1 MARIRPISN
10 PNIPIPN
17 NPFYSPESNY
27 IQGVSGPFIVGSG
40 LSINNVTGVISSSGG
55 GGGAVS
61 SIIAA
66 AGISVTPGSGTGNV
80 TVSNTGVLSITA
92 GSGISVSAAT
102 GNITISSTSGATVS
116 NVIGTAPISVAN
128 GTTTPNVS
136 VATATTT
143 NSGVTTLVNNLVTD
157 DSTKALTAAQGKSLQ
172 DQINALAVSGTIE
185 LAGTVDAALG
195 VVASVTSVGSAD
207 GYVVGS
213 ALPLPSS
220 TTNNTYVI
228 VTTPGTLTPPGGTPT
243 AATRG
248 DWFLVSETTPGNYQW
263 TFLNVGFDAPSATDT
278 VAGIVEL
285 ATNAETQTGIDATR
299 AVTPAGAAATYVP
312 LSTLTA
318 KGTLIAGQAANSPV
332 ALPVG
337 TIGQVLQV
345 DPTTTSGLKWVTPA
359 AGCTGTV
366 TQVGTGAALSGGPI
380 TTTGAIDLVVQGI
393 AAGNYSNPS
402 ITVNCY
408 GVITGISSG
417 TSGIPCSCI
426 TAKGDLIAGASAN
439 NPVPLS
445 VGTNGQVL
453 VACSTT
459 ASGLCWL
466 TVPAT
471 LPATPTVLGTVLGC
485 TTATNT
491 AIGCNALL
499 VNTGPGNVAVGLCAL
514 ASNTTSDRNT
524 AVGDCALR
532 LNTTG
537 VNNIALGALSM
548 FNNTTGGFNVSIGRN
563 AMCSNTVGNRN
574 VSVGNNSGCS
584 ITTGVENVAIG
595 ADALC
600 SNTTYGQN
608 TAVGA
613 AALQNFNGGPI
624 GTNDAF
630 GALALCALTTGNY
643 NVSLG
648 GWSLFSFVNGCNNTA
663 VGHRAM
669 SGPTGGNN
677 NTALGF
683 YAGFNLTTGSN
694 NVAIGCGVSVCNPSG
709 NCQLAI
715 GFAPGQN
722 WLTGDSNK
730 NIRPGNGIIDCI
742 GSVGTAGQILKTT
755 GTGALQWSSVGA
767 MSSGF
772 VNDVGTAGQWI
783 EIDGI
788 QFGMWTG
795 CRSFVMRPTSGTM
808 TASWGTCYQ
817 GGVVGFAATN
827 FQDIAI
833 ASPNWRFIFLNA
845 NFPSHATVQQ
855 ATICVA
861 PSGGFT
867 RAMYQFCGIVG
878 ASYLGNGI
886 SVTRIA

>member
-1 MARIRPISN
+1 
-10 PNIPIPN
+10 
-17 NPFYSPESNY
+17 
-27 IQGVSGPFIVGSG
+27 VG
-40 LSINNVTGVISSSGG
+40 LKW
-55 GGGAVS
+55 
-61 SIIAA
+61 AA
-66 AGISVTPGSGTGNV
+66 
-80 TVSNTGVLSITA
+80 NTG
-92 GSGISVSAAT
+92 
-102 GNITISSTSGATVS
+102 
-116 NVIGTAPISVAN
+116 
-128 GTTTPNVS
+128 
-136 VATATTT
+136 
-143 NSGVTTLVNNLVTD
+143 GVTTISGTSPINVSAGANPVVTIDASSTTASGAVQLYDGVN
-157 DSTKALTAAQGKSLQ
+157 STSTSLALTAAQGKVLQ
-172 DQINALAVSGTIE
+172 DQITSLAVSGTVE
-185 LAGTVDAALG
+185 LAGTIDASTG
-195 VVASVTSVGSAD
+195 NVVSVTSVGSAD
-207 GYVVGS
+207 GYTVGS
-213 ALPLPSS
+213 ALPAASS

-228 VTTPGTLTPPGGTPT
+228 VTTPGTMTPPGGSATV
-243 AATRG
+243 ATRG
-248 DWFLVSETTPGNYQW
+248 DWFLVSEITPGVYSW
-263 TFLNVGFDAPSATDT
+263 TFLNVGFDAPAATT
-278 VAGIVEL
+278 SLAGIVCL
-285 ATNAETQTGIDATR
+285 STNALAQAGTDATT
-299 AVTPAGAAATYVP
+299 ALTPAAAASAYI
-312 LSTLTA
+312 SKACITA
-318 KGTLIAGQAANSPV
+318 KGTLVSGSAADTPT
-332 ALPVG
+332 ALAVG
-337 TIGQVLQV
+337 TDNQILVACAAAS
-345 DPTTTSGLKWVTPA
+345 SGLCWTNPPA
-359 AGCTGTV
+359 
-366 TQVGTGAALSGGPI
+366 
-380 TTTGAIDLVVQGI
+380 VVP
-393 AAGNYSNPS
+393 A
-402 ITVNCY
+402 
-408 GVITGISSG
+408 
-417 TSGIPCSCI
+417 IPCACI

-453 VACSTT
+453 VACSTA
-459 ASGLCWL
+459 ASGLCWV
-466 TVPAT
+466 TGPVI
-471 LPATPTVLGTVLGC
+471 LPATPTVAGIVLGC

-499 VNTGPGNVAVGLCAL
+499 ANTGPGNVAVGVCAL

-532 LNTTG
+532 LNTIG
-537 VNNIALGALSM
+537 VNNIAVGALSM
-548 FNNTTGGFNVSIGRN
+548 FNNTTGGFNVSVGRN
-563 AMCSNTVGNRN
+563 AMSSNTT
-574 VSVGNNSGCS
+574 GCF
-584 ITTGVENVAIG
+584 NVAIG
-595 ADALC
+595 YNAACSSTTAVYNVAVGDQALNQ
-600 SNTTYGQN
+600 NTILGAN

-613 AALQNFNGGPI
+613 CAMCSFNSGTI
-624 GTNDAF
+624 GANDAF
-630 GALALCALTTGNY
+630 GANALCQFTSGAY

-648 GWSLFSFVNGCNNTA
+648 AWSLFSFASGCNNTA

-669 SGPTGGNN
+669 SGPTGGSN

-694 NVAIGCGVSVCNPSG
+694 NVAIGCGASVCNPSG
-709 NCQLAI
+709 SCQLAI
-715 GFAPGQN
+715 GFANGQN

-795 CRSFVMRPTSGTM
+795 CRSFVMRPAAGTM

-817 GGVVGFAATN
+817 GGGVGFAATN